1 MENLFKIGQIINT
14 HGIKGEVK
22 VYPLTEDVNKF
33 KTYKKLLVGGVLR
46 NILGVKFQKDR
57 VILKIE
63 GVDTMNDA
71 ETFKGQYI
79 EVERENEPKLE
90 EGTFYVKDLKGCSV
104 VDTEGNDLGKI
115 FDVIETKNNDVYW
128 IKDPKQLLIPVLK
141 DIVLDINMDDK
152 KIVIRPVG
160 EWQDED

>member
-1 MENLFKIGQIINT
+1 MAELFKIGQIINT

-33 KTYKKLLVGGVLR
+33 KKYKSVLVGGVEM

-63 GVDTMNDA
+63 GIDTMNDA
-71 ETFKGQYI
+71 EMYKQKYI
-79 EVERENEPKLE
+79 EVPRDKEGKLPE
-90 EGTFYVKDLKGCSV
+90 DTYYVSDLKKCIVYDVNGK
-104 VDTEGNDLGKI
+104 ELGKI
-115 FDVIETKNNDVYW
+115 FDVISTKNNDVYW
-128 IKDPKQLLIPVLK
+128 IKEPKELLIPVLR
-141 DIVLDINMDDK
+141 DIVLDVDIENMK
-152 KIVIRPVG
+152 VLIRPVG